1 MGSCPLE
8 ATTTTTSERA
18 SGVLTIPTLSFFLS
32 LSFSLRSQCDT
43 EICTCSGAP
52 WPERERRAGIEA
64 ADRNEEA
71 GEGARQQREEAAD
84 AAAVADDADGVGFD
98 IVVRMCVSLV
108 PHATIP
114 VLVKM
119 SSKADREVR
128 ICLLLSTL
136 WRAKEKQEKVGAR
149 QI

>member
-1 MGSCPLE
+1 VRLMGSCPLE

-43 EICTCSGAP
+43 EICTCRGAP

-71 GEGARQQREEAAD
+71 GEGAQQRREEAGEGARQRREEAAD
-84 AAAVADDADGVGFD
+84 AAAVADDADSVGFN

-114 VLVKM
+114 VLV
-119 SSKADREVR
+119 
-128 ICLLLSTL
+128 
-136 WRAKEKQEKVGAR
+136 
-149 QI
+149 